1 MNDTQ
6 PVEVYQSLIERPLPF
21 FGAGIEVGILC
32 LVIVYTAQL
41 LFGLIS
47 WQVAAA
53 IAASYSIILLVKR
66 WRKYDAFGV
75 ESIVIS
81 AVTPM
86 QYLRGT
92 DYRSPSVT
100 PRPTRP
106 AHTRKR

>member
-6 PVEVYQSLIERPLPF
+6 PVEVYQSLIERPIPF
-21 FGAGIEVGILC
+21 YGAGVEVGILC
-32 LVIVYTAQL
+32 LVMVYTAQL

-53 IAASYSIILLVKR
+53 LLASYSIILLVKR

-75 ESIVIS
+75 ESIVIG

-86 QYLRGT
+86 RYLRGT
-92 DYRSPSVT
+92 DYLSPSVR

>member
-21 FGAGIEVGILC
+21 YGAGIEVGILC
-32 LVIVYTAQL
+32 LAIVYTAQL

-47 WQVAAA
+47 WQVLAALA
-53 IAASYSIILLVKR
+53 VSYSLVLLVKR

-75 ESIVIS
+75 ESIVIG
-81 AVTPM
+81 AVTPDR
-86 QYLRGT
+86 YTRGT
-92 DYRSPSVT
+92 DYLSPSVR

-106 AHTRKR
+106 AHTRKS